1 MASEKFCLK
10 WNDYESNLSK
20 SFDEIRNEKDFFDV
34 TLLCE
39 DTQIE
44 AHKLILGACSTFFKN
59 VLRRTNHHHPMLYL
73 KGVFGKDLQ
82 GILNF
87 IYSGE
92 TKVAEEELNAFLS
105 VAEELQVKVGRDPS
119 HEDSSYGWNLFQGLT
134 QGSPRGQQTYKPA
147 VGRKEDSVTSHIK
160 TEKVFSPSFP
170 ALPSQLSPE
179 LEDTT
184 SVMVPE
190 TEEYDDQEYNQP
202 DFDHEASD
210 ENHGWYFYLILK
222 MTVWTF
228 RGNCC

>member
-105 VAEELQVKVGRDPS
+105 VAEELQVK
-119 HEDSSYGWNLFQGLT
+119 GLT
-134 QGSPRGQQTYKPA
+134 QGSPRGQQTCKQA

-202 DFDHEASD
+202 DFDYEASD

-222 MTVWTF
+222 MTV
-228 RGNCC
+228 